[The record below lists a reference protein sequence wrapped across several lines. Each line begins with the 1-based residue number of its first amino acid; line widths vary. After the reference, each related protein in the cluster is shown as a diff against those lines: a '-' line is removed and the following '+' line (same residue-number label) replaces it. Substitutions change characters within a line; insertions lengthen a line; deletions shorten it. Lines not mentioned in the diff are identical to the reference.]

1 MNNIQIFKIE
11 LNNYRQ
17 FQGVEEIT
25 LETSPDKHIN
35 VIEGQNGSGK
45 SNILNAITLCF
56 YDEEPHI
63 DENDDRGLGAD
74 PIANLKEL
82 ESVDVG
88 DSVRGH
94 IEITLGKDE
103 PQYVFTRKF
112 RTAKVGEDEYNS
124 VTEDLQLR
132 QRFGADWQNV
142 ENPNTRLRE
151 ILPTRVHQYF
161 LFDGEQLDKFFEE
174 GYTQRVKDAV
184 LDVSHIQLLERGID
198 HLNSVQSDLEKEAS
212 DVEGK
217 PQELHKEYEEAQD
230 ELDEL
235 KEDEK
240 ELEENIEE
248 ANEQIED
255 IDKELADS
263 TDPDVREKQQRR
275 RYLNERLE
283 DREEELQNAREDAA
297 ISLSR
302 AGPVAYNQDALEYT
316 IEQFRDR
323 EESGQEPPD
332 IPEWWLDQLLD
343 DGECICGT
351 DIESEEEKRE
361 HLEHFKEK
369 ITEAASNS
377 VNGRRK
383 VQRALDRG
391 DDLVSEAKE
400 RKRRVE
406 DIKDDIDDINE
417 ELREISAEL
426 ESKTIPD
433 DVDVSDLEKQRKR
446 IDGRVKDMREDLGQL
461 RGKIEQQKEV
471 VEERKDDW
479 QREVEREKKHE
490 TILRKISFVE
500 NARDKVESIEK
511 EILEQVR
518 TETEDSLQTFFN
530 DLIWKDEPYDI
541 ELTDDYEVHVYGPSG
556 EKNLGSLSAGERQVL
571 ALSFMSALAQ
581 ISGFSAPILIDTP
594 LGRISSKPKK
604 RIAQNVPNYLE
615 DTQVTFLMTD
625 EEYTDEVRAFLKDK
639 VANEYHLDYA
649 DEVTEVPSA

>member
-17 FQGVEEIT
+17 FQGVEEIS

-56 YDEEPHI
+56 YNEEPHI
-63 DENDDRGLGAD
+63 DDSNDRGLGAD
-74 PIANLKEL
+74 PVANLKEL
-82 ESVDVG
+82 EAIDVG
-88 DSVRGH
+88 ESVRGH

-103 PQYVFTRKF
+103 PQYIFTRKF
-112 RTAKVGEDEYNS
+112 RTAKVDNDEYNS
-124 VTEDLQLR
+124 VIEDLQLR
-132 QRFGADWQNV
+132 QKFGADWQNV

-198 HLNSVQSDLEKEAS
+198 HLETMQKDLEREAS

-217 PQELHKEYEEAQD
+217 PQELHEEYEDAQD

-235 KEDEK
+235 NEK
-240 ELEENIEE
+240 EEDLEENIEE
-248 ANEQIED
+248 ANES
-255 IDKELADS
+255 IDGIDEELADS

-275 RYLNERLE
+275 RYLNERLD
-283 DREEELQNAREDAA
+283 DRKEELQNTREDAA

-302 AGPVAYNQDALEYT
+302 AGPVAYGQDALQYT
-316 IEQFRDR
+316 VELFRER
-323 EESGQEPPD
+323 EESGEEPPD

-343 DGECICGT
+343 EGECICGT
-351 DIESEEEKRE
+351 NIENEEEKRE
-361 HLEHFKEK
+361 HIEHFKKK
-369 ITEAASNS
+369 ITEAASKS

-391 DDLVSEAKE
+391 DDLVDQAKE

-406 DIKDDIDDINE
+406 DIKDDIDDIND
-417 ELREISAEL
+417 ELLEISAEL

-433 DVDVSDLEKQRKR
+433 DVDVAELEKQRKR
-446 IDGRVKDMREDLGQL
+446 IDGRIKDMREDLGQL
-461 RGKIEQQKEV
+461 RGKIEQKKEE
-471 VEERKDDW
+471 VEERKKAW

-500 NARDKVESIEK
+500 NASEKIEGIEK

-518 TETEDSLQTFFN
+518 TETEDSLEQFFN

-541 ELTDDYEVHVYGPSG
+541 ELTDEYEVHVYGPSG

-625 EEYTDEVRAFLKDK
+625 EEYTDEVRVFLKDK
-639 VANEYHLDYA
+639 VANEYHLDYS
-649 DEVTEVPSA
+649 DEVTEVPSP

>member
-17 FQGVEEIT
+17 FQGVEEIP
-25 LETSPDKHIN
+25 LQTSPDKHIN

-82 ESVDVG
+82 EKVEVG

-112 RTAKVGEDEYNS
+112 RTVKVGDDEYNS
-124 VTEDLQLR
+124 ITEDLQLR

-174 GYTQRVKDAV
+174 GYTERVKDAV

-198 HLNSVQSDLEKEAS
+198 HLNAVQKDLEKEAS

-217 PQELHKEYEEAQD
+217 PQELHSEYEDAQD
-230 ELDEL
+230 DLEGLKQDE
-235 KEDEK
+235 E
-240 ELEENIEE
+240 ELEKNIED
-248 ANEQIED
+248 ANEQIDE
-255 IDKELADS
+255 IDQELADS

-275 RYLNERLE
+275 RYLNKRLE

-302 AGPVAYNQDALEYT
+302 AGPVAYNQDALAYT
-316 IEQFRDR
+316 IEQFRER
-323 EESGQEPPD
+323 ESSGQEPPD
-332 IPEWWLDQLLD
+332 IPEWWLEQLLD
-343 DGECICGT
+343 EGECICGT
-351 DIESEEEKRE
+351 DIDSEKEKRE
-361 HLEHFKEK
+361 HLEHFKQK

-391 DDLVSEAKE
+391 DDLVDDAKE

-446 IDGRVKDMREDLGQL
+446 IDGRIKDMREDLGQL
-461 RGKIEQQKEV
+461 RGKIEQQKEL
-471 VEERKDDW
+471 VEERKDKW

-500 NARDKVESIEK
+500 NAQEKVEGIEK

-518 TETEDSLQTFFN
+518 TETEDSLQKFFN

-541 ELTDDYEVHVYGPSG
+541 ELTDDYEVHLYGPSG

-594 LGRISSKPKK
+594 LGRISSRPKK

-639 VANEYHLDYA
+639 VANEYHLNYA

>member
-17 FQGVEEIT
+17 FQGVEEIP
-25 LETSPDKHIN
+25 LQTSPDKHIN

-63 DENDDRGLGAD
+63 DENDERGLGAD

-82 ESVDVG
+82 EKVEVG

-112 RTAKVGEDEYNS
+112 RTAKVGDDEYNS
-124 VTEDLQLR
+124 ITEDLQLR

-174 GYTQRVKDAV
+174 GYTERVKDAV

-198 HLNSVQSDLEKEAS
+198 HLNAVQKDLRKEAS

-217 PQELHKEYEEAQD
+217 PQELHAEYEEAQD
-230 ELDEL
+230 DLEEL
-235 KEDEK
+235 KQEEEDLEK
-240 ELEENIEE
+240 NIEE

-255 IDKELADS
+255 IDQELADS

-302 AGPVAYNQDALEYT
+302 AGPVAYNQDALAYT
-316 IEQFRDR
+316 IEQFRER
-323 EESGQEPPD
+323 ESSGQEPPD
-332 IPEWWLDQLLD
+332 IPEWWLEQLLD
-343 DGECICGT
+343 EGECICGT
-351 DIESEEEKRE
+351 DIDSEEEKRE
-361 HLEHFKEK
+361 HLEQFKEK

-391 DDLVSEAKE
+391 DDLVDDAKE

-406 DIKDDIDDINE
+406 DIKDDIDAINQ

-433 DVDVSDLEKQRKR
+433 DVDVSELEKQRKR
-446 IDGRVKDMREDLGQL
+446 IDGRIKDMREDLGQL
-461 RGKIEQQKEV
+461 RGKIEQQKEL
-471 VEERKDDW
+471 VEERKDEW

-490 TILRKISFVE
+490 TIIRKISFVE
-500 NARDKVESIEK
+500 NAQKKVEGIEK

-518 TETEDSLQTFFN
+518 TETEDSLQKFFN

-604 RIAQNVPNYLE
+604 RIAQNVPNYLK

-639 VANEYHLDYA
+639 VANEYYLDYA

>member
-17 FQGVEEIT
+17 FQGVEEIP
-25 LETSPDKHIN
+25 LQTSPDKHIN

-82 ESVDVG
+82 EKAEVG

-112 RTAKVGEDEYNS
+112 RTAKVGDDEYNS
-124 VTEDLQLR
+124 ITEDLQLR

-174 GYTQRVKDAV
+174 GYTERVKDAV

-198 HLNSVQSDLEKEAS
+198 HLNAVQKDLEKEAS

-217 PQELHKEYEEAQD
+217 PQELHAEYEDAQD
-230 ELDEL
+230 DLEGLKQDE
-235 KEDEK
+235 E
-240 ELEENIEE
+240 ELEKNIED
-248 ANEQIED
+248 ANEQIDE
-255 IDKELADS
+255 IDQELADS

-275 RYLNERLE
+275 RYLNKRLE

-302 AGPVAYNQDALEYT
+302 AGPVAYNQDALAYT
-316 IEQFRDR
+316 IEQFRER
-323 EESGQEPPD
+323 ESSGQEPPD
-332 IPEWWLDQLLD
+332 IPEWWLEQLLD
-343 DGECICGT
+343 EGECICGT
-351 DIESEEEKRE
+351 DIDSEKEKRE
-361 HLEHFKEK
+361 HLEHFKQK

-391 DDLVSEAKE
+391 DDLVDDAKE

-446 IDGRVKDMREDLGQL
+446 IDGRIKDMREDLGQL
-461 RGKIEQQKEV
+461 RGKIEQQKEL
-471 VEERKDDW
+471 VEERKDKW

-500 NARDKVESIEK
+500 NAQEKVEGIEK

-518 TETEDSLQTFFN
+518 TETEDSLQKFFN

-541 ELTDDYEVHVYGPSG
+541 ELTDDYEVHLYGPSG

-594 LGRISSKPKK
+594 LGRISSRPKK

-639 VANEYHLDYA
+639 VANEYHLNYA

>member
-17 FQGVEEIT
+17 FQGVEEIS

-56 YDEEPHI
+56 YNEEPHI
-63 DENDDRGLGAD
+63 DDSNDRGLGAD
-74 PIANLKEL
+74 PVANLKEL
-82 ESVDVG
+82 EAIDVG
-88 DSVRGH
+88 ESVRGH

-103 PQYVFTRKF
+103 PQYIFTRKF
-112 RTAKVGEDEYNS
+112 RTAKVDDDEYNS
-124 VTEDLQLR
+124 VIEDLQLR
-132 QRFGADWQNV
+132 QKFGADWQNV

-198 HLNSVQSDLEKEAS
+198 HLETMQKDLEREAS

-217 PQELHKEYEEAQD
+217 PQELHEEYEDAQD

-235 KEDEK
+235 NEK
-240 ELEENIEE
+240 EEDLEENIEE
-248 ANEQIED
+248 ANES
-255 IDKELADS
+255 IDGIDEELADS

-275 RYLNERLE
+275 RYLNERLD
-283 DREEELQNAREDAA
+283 DRKEELQNTREDAA

-302 AGPVAYNQDALEYT
+302 AGPVAYGQDALQYT
-316 IEQFRDR
+316 VELFRER
-323 EESGQEPPD
+323 EESGEEPPD

-343 DGECICGT
+343 EGECICGT
-351 DIESEEEKRE
+351 NIENEEEKRE
-361 HLEHFKEK
+361 HIEHFKKK
-369 ITEAASNS
+369 ITEAASKS

-391 DDLVSEAKE
+391 DDLVDQAKE

-406 DIKDDIDDINE
+406 DIKDDIDDIND
-417 ELREISAEL
+417 ELLEISAEL

-433 DVDVSDLEKQRKR
+433 DVDVAELEKQRKR
-446 IDGRVKDMREDLGQL
+446 IDGRIKDMREDLGQL
-461 RGKIEQQKEV
+461 RGKIEQKKEE
-471 VEERKDDW
+471 VEERKKAW

-500 NARDKVESIEK
+500 NASEKIEGIEK

-518 TETEDSLQTFFN
+518 TETEDSLEQFFN

-541 ELTDDYEVHVYGPSG
+541 ELTDEYEVHVYGPSG

-625 EEYTDEVRAFLKDK
+625 EEYTDEVRVFLKDK
-639 VANEYHLDYA
+639 VANEYHLDYS
-649 DEVTEVPSA
+649 DEVTEVPSP

>member
-17 FQGVEEIT
+17 FQGVEEIP

-240 ELEENIEE
+240 ELE
-248 ANEQIED
+248 
-255 IDKELADS
+255 
-263 TDPDVREKQQRR
+263 
-275 RYLNERLE
+275 Y
-283 DREEELQNAREDAA
+283 
-297 ISLSR
+297 
-302 AGPVAYNQDALEYT
+302 PVAR
-316 IEQFRDR
+316 FR
-323 EESGQEPPD
+323 
-332 IPEWWLDQLLD
+332 
-343 DGECICGT
+343 
-351 DIESEEEKRE
+351 
-361 HLEHFKEK
+361 
-369 ITEAASNS
+369 N
-377 VNGRRK
+377 
-383 VQRALDRG
+383 
-391 DDLVSEAKE
+391 
-400 RKRRVE
+400 
-406 DIKDDIDDINE
+406 
-417 ELREISAEL
+417 
-426 ESKTIPD
+426 
-433 DVDVSDLEKQRKR
+433 
-446 IDGRVKDMREDLGQL
+446 
-461 RGKIEQQKEV
+461 
-471 VEERKDDW
+471 
-479 QREVEREKKHE
+479 
-490 TILRKISFVE
+490 
-500 NARDKVESIEK
+500 
-511 EILEQVR
+511 
-518 TETEDSLQTFFN
+518 
-530 DLIWKDEPYDI
+530 
-541 ELTDDYEVHVYGPSG
+541 
-556 EKNLGSLSAGERQVL
+556 
-571 ALSFMSALAQ
+571 
-581 ISGFSAPILIDTP
+581 
-594 LGRISSKPKK
+594 
-604 RIAQNVPNYLE
+604 
-615 DTQVTFLMTD
+615 
-625 EEYTDEVRAFLKDK
+625 
-639 VANEYHLDYA
+639 
-649 DEVTEVPSA
+649 